1 MTNFSLKHEAHC
13 LLAKIAVKVS
23 LAIRMRPPT
32 VQTPEIQAHAEQVI
46 KDRAADLERARRWMR
61 TRMPGRVEGFIDRGP
76 MQVDAMLAAYAREE
90 VIAHSTASGDPDE
103 GT

>member
-1 MTNFSLKHEAHC
+1 
-13 LLAKIAVKVS
+13 
-23 LAIRMRPPT
+23 
-32 VQTPEIQAHAEQVI
+32 
-46 KDRAADLERARRWMR
+46 
-61 TRMPGRVEGFIDRGP
+61 MPGRVEGFIDRGP